1 MLSNPRQA
9 PCAPPCARPR
19 AAPLCA
25 RGTELS
31 RGKSA
36 RRGPAP
42 GPAGVPPWTTAGAGV
57 TAGTMKSTRSW
68 SVNARI
74 ELLLRRRMQGAAA
87 TYRACDLEHHRA
99 AISVVRLSPAQCS
112 NELKGALVLRTV
124 PKIEG
129 A

>member
-1 MLSNPRQA
+1 
-9 PCAPPCARPR
+9 
-19 AAPLCA
+19 
-25 RGTELS
+25 
-31 RGKSA
+31 
-36 RRGPAP
+36 
-42 GPAGVPPWTTAGAGV
+42 
-57 TAGTMKSTRSW
+57 MKSTRSW

-74 ELLLRRRMQGAAA
+74 ELLLRRRMQVAAA